1 MSASAPLGE
10 GRDLRLLVP
19 ALIGWFTS
27 ALAIWLRPSL
37 VVVLGVIAVT
47 RGLWLV
53 TRSHPT
59 GKLALVVPSAVIT
72 AVMIVSVLLGAVAR
86 EQEALERVED
96 SDVTAMIRLTK
107 TFTPSMTTVP
117 GELVAMEDKE
127 LSRGST
133 PIRLVGLALEN
144 RAALGST
151 VQVSGYVQRAHPWE
165 KTGWV
170 LMVNSDD
177 VHIQPPGWFL
187 AGTDSLRVS
196 FLERSLQR
204 PGDGGELLPGLALG
218 DTSAVD
224 RGLVEAMRAT
234 SLSHLVA
241 VSGANCAIVVA
252 LVVALVALFGG
263 GLWVRMVAGVLA
275 LAGFVVL
282 VTPEPSIIRAS
293 IMASIVLVCVA
304 SARPVRG
311 IPVLGVTVLVL
322 LALDP
327 WLALDFAF
335 ALSVVAT
342 GGILLLTGP
351 VTTKLSRFM
360 PSGLA
365 LVLAVPLAAQIACQ
379 PILILLNPIIPL
391 WAVVANAVAAPA
403 APVATI
409 LGMVACLVG
418 PVSASVAEGIIAL
431 AWWPSAFIAATGR
444 TLAATELSTIPWPS
458 GWWGALTLALVG
470 YCSLAAVVLAPGR
483 TLWLRPALVALAL
496 TTASMVVASFVVPQV
511 VMKASLPRDWQ
522 IVQCDVGQGDA
533 VVIRSQKHIA
543 LIDTGKKSAQ
553 LTQCLDFL
561 GINRID
567 VAVITHFDL
576 DHVGGWPAISG
587 RVDTVWIG
595 STSGRDERDIALS
608 LAQAGAT
615 IQEVTAGDS
624 TQLGDYRLDVLWPVG
639 TGFSDPGNDS
649 SVVVALSAATGCEQC
664 LSGLFL
670 GDLGEKPQR
679 ILHGRHK
686 LESVDVVKV
695 SHHGSADQF
704 VGLYQTLRAR
714 VGLVGVGAD
723 NTYGHPTTRA
733 LDILRTSGTTVFRS
747 DLHGMVALGRN
758 PEGKLVVWSAKS
770 AMPR

>member
-1 MSASAPLGE
+1 MDEELP
-10 GRDLRLLVP
+10 
-19 ALIGWFTS
+19 
-27 ALAIWLRPSL
+27 
-37 VVVLGVIAVT
+37 
-47 RGLWLV
+47 RG
-53 TRSHPT
+53 P
-59 GKLALVVPSAVIT
+59 
-72 AVMIVSVLLGAVAR
+72 
-86 EQEALERVED
+86 
-96 SDVTAMIRLTK
+96 
-107 TFTPSMTTVP
+107 
-117 GELVAMEDKE
+117 
-127 LSRGST
+127 T
-133 PIRLVGLALEN
+133 PIRLVGLALEY

-170 LMVNSDD
+170 LMVDSDD
-177 VHIQPPGWFL
+177 VQVQPPGWFL

-275 LAGFVVL
+275 LVGFVVL

-444 TLAATELSTIPWPS
+444 TLAATELSTIPWPA

-470 YCSLAAVVLAPGR
+470 YCSLAAVLLAPGR
-483 TLWLRPALVALAL
+483 TPWLRPALVALAL

-533 VVIRSQKHIA
+533 VVIRIP
-543 LIDTGKKSAQ
+543 G
-553 LTQCLDFL
+553 
-561 GINRID
+561 
-567 VAVITHFDL
+567 THSPD
-576 DHVGGWPAISG
+576 
-587 RVDTVWIG
+587 
-595 STSGRDERDIALS
+595 
-608 LAQAGAT
+608 
-615 IQEVTAGDS
+615 
-624 TQLGDYRLDVLWPVG
+624 
-639 TGFSDPGNDS
+639 
-649 SVVVALSAATGCEQC
+649 
-664 LSGLFL
+664 
-670 GDLGEKPQR
+670 
-679 ILHGRHK
+679 
-686 LESVDVVKV
+686 
-695 SHHGSADQF
+695 
-704 VGLYQTLRAR
+704 
-714 VGLVGVGAD
+714 
-723 NTYGHPTTRA
+723 
-733 LDILRTSGTTVFRS
+733 
-747 DLHGMVALGRN
+747 
-758 PEGKLVVWSAKS
+758 
-770 AMPR
+770 